1 MSRVSIDP
9 ANPCRVAWIV
19 GDPALMSPGIE
30 VHGIQVE
37 HFAPLTAPSG
47 WASIR
52 VLPFSSFLDEASLRA
67 EYERDASPALFLT
80 RHEGEMLLAHEIA
93 NEHDDVESEHAP
105 PSVIGRRLNRM
116 QWRMAAAALARD
128 SASLDPLT
136 GLINRREMEA
146 QWPARLERDVSLSRW
161 GLFLLDI
168 DHFKQVNDRHGH
180 AAGDQV
186 LAAVASLL
194 QQALPTASLITRWGG
209 EEFAW
214 LIAHADEATSQ
225 DLAEAVLR
233 TIRQSP
239 IYLDGGEAI
248 HITASIG
255 FAPMVRGLELRQA
268 IQAADL
274 ALYAAKARGRDRAL
288 SYAQIEDLAEEAGS
302 NVKLLHFQN
311 VARVV
316 TERTANL
323 LSNFGRN
330 LVQEAQRAAE
340 EDQLTRVWNRRYF
353 DRRFSRE
360 VELAKRQA
368 TTLSIA
374 VFDLDHFGI
383 FNKVHGMPT
392 GDAVLTSFARVALSC
407 VRASDW
413 IARYGGEE
421 FVVVVRGALADAV
434 AVAER
439 IRAAVESHVIDGYG
453 GQRVRAT
460 VSAGV
465 AELNDSIS
473 GPADLVQVASE
484 RLQKAKR
491 EGRNRV
497 EPGPR

>member
-1 MSRVSIDP
+1 MRRHPTSASIP
-9 ANPCRVAWIV
+9 SWIVRVAWV
-19 GDPALMSPGIE
+19 VSDLSLMSPGIE
-30 VHGIQVE
+30 IDGIQVE

-80 RHEGEMLLAHEIA
+80 RNEGEVLLAHEIA
-93 NEHDDVESEHAP
+93 NEHDDVESEQAP
-105 PSVIGRRLNRM
+105 PFVIGRRLNRM
-116 QWRMAAAALARD
+116 QWRIAATALVCD
-128 SASLDPLT
+128 STSLDPLT
-136 GLINRREMEA
+136 GLINRQEMEA
-146 QWPARLERDVSLSRW
+146 QWPRLFERDASLSRW
-161 GLFLLDI
+161 SFFLLDI
-168 DHFKQVNDRHGH
+168 DHFKQVNDTYGH
-180 AAGDQV
+180 IAGDQV

-194 QQALPTASLITRWGG
+194 LQALPTASLITRWGG

-214 LIAHADEATSQ
+214 LITHADEATSQ

-239 IYLDGGEAI
+239 IYLAI

-255 FAPMVRGLELRQA
+255 FAPMLRGLDLRQA
-268 IQAADL
+268 IEAANL
-274 ALYAAKARGRDRAL
+274 ALYAAKARGRDQAL
-288 SYAQIEDLAEEAGS
+288 SYTQIEDLAEEAGS

-311 VARVV
+311 VTRVV

-323 LSNFGRN
+323 LSNFGRS

-360 VELAKRQA
+360 VDLAKRQA
-368 TTLSIA
+368 TPLSIA
-374 VFDLDHFGI
+374 VFDLDHFGT

-392 GDAVLTSFARVALSC
+392 GDAVLASFARVTLLC

-421 FVVVVRGALADAV
+421 FVVVVRGVLADAV
-434 AVAER
+434 DVAER
-439 IRAAVESHVIDGYG
+439 IRAAVESNVIDGYG

-473 GPADLVQVASE
+473 GPTDLVQVASE

-497 EPGPR
+497 ESGP